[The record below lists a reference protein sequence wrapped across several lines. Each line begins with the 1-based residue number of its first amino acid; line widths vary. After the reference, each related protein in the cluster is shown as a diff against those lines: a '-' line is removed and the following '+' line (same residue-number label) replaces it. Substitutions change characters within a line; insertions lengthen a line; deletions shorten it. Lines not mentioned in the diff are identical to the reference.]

1 MTRHDHHGAALAA
14 FTRVHWQKRVR
25 KWHRYLGLIFGIQ
38 FLFWTIGGLY
48 FSWTNIKTIRGDDI
62 RNAQPV
68 LRADIP
74 VQSPAIAFRTLLQQH
89 PHAELEQ
96 VQMLVNA
103 QDRPVYLLRY
113 LEHHTEHHL
122 LADAITGAILSSIT
136 QDSAVAIALRAVKG
150 KNQLAK
156 VNLVRTT
163 NGHHEYREK
172 PLPAYAVTLS
182 GEVNATVYVGKET
195 GMVHSIR
202 NNQWRVF
209 DFLWMLHVMDFKTR
223 DDINNWLLRILS
235 VAGLITLC
243 SGYLLFFLSKR
254 KRKTT

>member
-1 MTRHDHHGAALAA
+1 M
-14 FTRVHWQKRVR
+14 TRVHWQKSVR

-48 FSWTNIKTIRGDDI
+48 FSWTNIKSVRGDDV
-62 RNAQPV
+62 RNELPA

-74 VQSPAIAFRTLLQQH
+74 VESPTIALRQLLQKH
-89 PHAELEQ
+89 PHATLEQ

-103 QDRPVYLLRY
+103 QGRPVYLIRY
-113 LEHHTEHHL
+113 MEHHTGHHL
-122 LADAITGAILSSIT
+122 LADAITGAPLSSIT

-156 VNLVRTT
+156 VNLVTST

-172 PLPAYAVTLS
+172 PLPAYAVALT
-182 GEVNATVYVGKET
+182 GDVNATVYVGKET

-202 NNQWRVF
+202 NNQWRLF

-243 SGYLLFFLSKR
+243 SGYVLFFLSKR
-254 KRKTT
+254 KRKSI